1 MKPIKSTFVL
11 AAALLA
17 LSASA
22 VTWADAAS
30 PKPQANAAARQFE
43 GTVLSVNRDAK
54 TFRLR
59 DVERGTK
66 RFKVTARTTFERIDG
81 LAGLKAGAKNIEV
94 TAKRKNGKWIAL
106 EVERSGGG
114 GEHGGG
120 GDDRGGDDRGG
131 SGRGGD
137 DDPAGD
143 DHGSR

>member
-1 MKPIKSTFVL
+1 MKPIKLTFVL

-22 VTWADAAS
+22 VTWAGAVS
-30 PKPQANAAARQFE
+30 PNPQASAAARQFE

-66 RFKVTARTTFERIDG
+66 RFKVTANTRFERVNG
-81 LAGLKAGAKNIEV
+81 LAGLKAGARNIEV
-94 TAKRKNGKWIAL
+94 TAKRKTGKWIAI

-114 GEHGGG
+114 GEHGG
-120 GDDRGGDDRGG
+120 
-131 SGRGGD
+131 D
-137 DDPAGD
+137 DD
-143 DHGSR
+143 